1 MIAILQF
8 IVSLATLFFI
18 FKMQR
23 NTTELAEESRKKDE
37 LKKMVKSFGDMFAAA
52 SDEAPAKSSKK
63 KVVSFTAK
71 AE

>member
-8 IVSLATLFFI
+8 LVSLGTLFFI

-23 NTTELAEESRKKDE
+23 DTHDLAEESRKKDE
-37 LKKMVKSFGDMFAAA
+37 LAKKVAEFGAMFADVAGRTTG
-52 SDEAPAKSSKK
+52 KK

-71 AE
+71 DDDAG